1 MNILRDHAARQRL
14 GNVFLGIALISV
26 VMLPRLLN
34 LDTFI
39 GPDEKALWGWGN
51 KFALTLSQGDW
62 RETLIGDGYPAVTLM
77 WVNTVGVGLKWLWLH
92 VQGAGLPFVE
102 VIGLDRPLE
111 LYAERRLFLV
121 LCNGLQILAAYPL
134 LRRVWGKR
142 VATLSVGLMAIE
154 PLYLAFGRMIRADAL
169 LSGFMLL
176 SILSTLVFLKTDDHR
191 YNWLAGA
198 MGGLAALSKFSGGI
212 TALIAIAI
220 YTAVAWHRTRR
231 AVDLQRRP
239 ARAGRRPTRAGL
251 HPGDF
256 SVRASGESQ
265 PGPTRRGGQS
275 GLRWLVSAVLGW
287 GVPAAVLFFGLWP
300 AWWVRPADTFNLLWG
315 KVVYHA
321 VEATTQR
328 ASTYFWGRVHPFG
341 PGPWF
346 YPVLAA
352 LRLTPWLLLGGL
364 AAVGC
369 WLWRAVRPRSA
380 AVDWSV
386 LAICFYVAAYW
397 LAITIPGQKIDRY
410 FVPII
415 PGLAVLTAI
424 EMVAVAQWLKRR
436 LSPRLSSSILPRFAA
451 IGIGLLMIG
460 HVGLYHPLYSTYFDP
475 LIGNPAF
482 WQWALPAG
490 NGEGVD
496 AALKHLSALP
506 GAADSTVV
514 CGTNFPRCQ
523 PFFSGG
529 LWHQEDLRSARWF
542 EADYALWHID
552 EQQSGIFPAGV
563 LAYLRRQTEIYVAR
577 YHGLDYTWLYSVPRP
592 SFVTGGSKL
601 EGVAILFGYD
611 MEGKSLAA
619 LSPGG
624 RLPLHLYWQNEGQA
638 AQQRFWWRVVD
649 GEGYIWS
656 EAVAQPLP
664 EFEDDAAQEGAVVEG
679 EVPLSLPPDMPP
691 GRYYLKAGFADAA
704 GDVGQFAL
712 PAEGSLLTVSGPSV
726 GASQPT
732 HTLDNPL
739 TPDLRLRGYDLSSAE
754 GIPGEALWMTLYW
767 QAVNQIQHDYIITL
781 RLLDET
787 GQDVASWSGRP
798 FYNTF
803 PTQRWPADAN
813 VRDPWRILLP
823 SDLTAGQYQL
833 KLSLLDASDSSQQAQ
848 ANLGTLKVVA
858 RRVSFEVP
866 PMQFQANYA
875 FGDIAVLLGY
885 DLLGDLLPDSAH
897 MRVTLYWKALRATD
911 QPYKVN
917 VRLVDANGLIL
928 AEQESQPS
936 GGAVPT
942 TEWQAGEIVTD
953 LHEID
958 VAGREAVSVN
968 LEVRLLDADRNSI
981 PTQNGAEALVVSD
994 VQQKAIW
1001 RMPTQ

>member
-1 MNILRDHAARQRL
+1 MFRAKNSGSNVWSHL
-14 GNVFLGIALISV
+14 GWFFLGATLIGV

-34 LDTFI
+34 LDVFV
-39 GPDEKALWGWGN
+39 GPDELAELGRDN
-51 KFALTLSQGDW
+51 RFALALVQRDWGGTLV
-62 RETLIGDGYPAVTLM
+62 GDGKPSVTLM
-77 WVNTVGVGLKWLWLH
+77 WLNTTGVAVKWLWL
-92 VQGAGLPFVE
+92 QITGLQLPFAQV
-102 VIGLDRPLE
+102 VAQDRPFE
-111 LYAERRLFLV
+111 LWAERRMFLA
-121 LCNGLQILAAYPL
+121 LASGLQILAAWPL
-134 LRRVWGKR
+134 LRIVWDDWTAT
-142 VATLSVGLMAIE
+142 VAVGLMAIE
-154 PLYLAFGRMIRADAL
+154 PFLLAFTRMIRGDSL
-169 LSGFMLL
+169 LAGFMLL
-176 SILSTLVFLKTDDHR
+176 SVLSMLAFLKTSQHR
-191 YNWLAGA
+191 YNWLSGV
-198 MGGLAALSKFSGGI
+198 MGGLALLTKLSGSVVVP
-212 TALIAIAI
+212 TMVLVYA
-220 YTAVAWHRTRR
+220 AVAWSRRVKGRWFIR
-231 AVDLQRRP
+231 AV
-239 ARAGRRPTRAGL
+239 A
-251 HPGDF
+251 
-256 SVRASGESQ
+256 
-265 PGPTRRGGQS
+265 
-275 GLRWLVSAVLGW
+275 GW
-287 GVPAAVLFFGLWP
+287 GISSAIVFFGLWP
-300 AWWVRPADTFNLLWG
+300 AWWVRPIDTFSLLWS
-315 KVVYHA
+315 KMTYHA
-321 VEATTQR
+321 IEATTQR
-328 ASTYFWGRVHPFG
+328 AGTYFWGRVHPFG

-364 AAVGC
+364 AAVGR

-424 EMVAVAQWLKRR
+424 EMVAVTQWLKRR
-436 LSPRLSSSILPRFAA
+436 LSPRLSSSILPRLAA

-460 HVGLYHPLYSTYFDP
+460 HVGFYHPLYSTYFDP
-475 LIGNPAF
+475 LIGAPAF
-482 WQWALPAG
+482 WQWALPVG

-506 GAADSTVV
+506 GAAESTVI
-514 CGTNFPRCQ
+514 CGTNFPRCR
-523 PFFSGG
+523 PFFAGD
-529 LWHQEDLRSARWF
+529 LWHQEGLRSARWF

-577 YHGLDYTWLYSVPRP
+577 YHGMDYTWLYSIPKP

-601 EGVAILFGYD
+601 EGVAILLGYD
-611 MEGKSLAA
+611 VEGKSLAA
-619 LSPGG
+619 LSPGDQ
-624 RLPLHLYWQNEGQA
+624 LPLHLYWQNEGQA

-649 GEGYIWS
+649 DEGYIWS
-656 EAVAQPLP
+656 EAVARPLP
-664 EFEDDAAQEGAVVEG
+664 EFEDDVAQEGAVVEG

-691 GRYYLKAGFADAA
+691 GTYYLEAGFANAA

-712 PAEGSLLTVSGPSV
+712 PTEGSLLTVSGPSV

-732 HTLDNPL
+732 HILDKAL
-739 TPDLRLRGYDLSSAE
+739 TPDLRLRGYDLSRAE

-767 QAVNQIQHDYIITL
+767 QAVDQIQHDYIVTL

-798 FYNTF
+798 VDNTF
-803 PTQRWPADAN
+803 PTQEWPADAN

-823 SDLTAGQYQL
+823 SALATGQYQL
-833 KLSLLDASDSSQQAQ
+833 KLGLLDASDSSQQAQ

-858 RRVSFEVP
+858 RRVNFEVP
-866 PMQFQANYA
+866 PVQFQTDYA

-897 MRVTLYWKALRATD
+897 VRVTLYWKALRATH

-936 GGAVPT
+936 GGSVPT
-942 TEWQAGEIVTD
+942 TEWQAGEIVAD

-958 VAGREAVSVN
+958 VASRETVSVN

-981 PTQNGAEALVVSD
+981 PTQDGAETIVISD
-994 VQQKAIW
+994 VQQKTIW